1 MSLLILTFTIALVS
15 SWLLTRWIREY
26 AQLID
31 FVDRPD
37 GKRKIQSQPVSL
49 GGGLAIYLSAVI
61 SLAVVAATR
70 PYWDWLAIRE
80 MFAPGANHAFGLNVF
95 QIVLLFVS
103 GGILCLVGLY
113 DDRFHIRG
121 RTKLVWQIAA
131 CAILVYYPNQAGIV
145 INRLTIFGTPYELG
159 NVGPLLTMAWL
170 ILSINSFNLIDGV
183 DGLAGSLGIVFSAA
197 FGIMALWMGNLIDG
211 LVAFIMV
218 GSLIGFLRYNFN
230 PASIYMGDAGSML
243 IGLVLGTLAIRSSIK
258 EQALSVYAAPLAV
271 WAIPFLDSTM
281 AILRRKLTGRSIY
294 ATDRGHIHHRLLTS
308 GLTPRQAVGLL
319 AGLSAITALSAVLS
333 LIFDEE
339 WIGVV
344 GVVIVFGI
352 LLATRLFGNVELSL
366 LNSKLLGF
374 TRTVLGWNDPSIR
387 NQISHQLQGKLQW
400 EEKMWSALVE
410 SADRF
415 GLINIKLNLYLP
427 HLHEDFHATWSSPSN
442 TEHLQKWRMDLPL
455 VAGDMIV
462 GSLAVVGIQ
471 PSNSSASNRLTEF
484 LDFLE
489 PVEAQLAQ
497 ILALPAPIPNTTRV
511 PTNAAS
517 AVTTEIVP
525 SQLIQ
530 SS

>member
-1 MSLLILTFTIALVS
+1 MSLLILTFAIALVS
-15 SWLLTRWIREY
+15 SWLLTRLIREY
-26 AQLID
+26 AQRVD

-37 GKRKIQSQPVSL
+37 GKRKIQTQPVSL

-61 SLAVVAATR
+61 SLAFVATIR
-70 PYWDWLAIRE
+70 HTWDLNEIRE
-80 MFAPGANHAFGLNVF
+80 TFAPGTDPSFGLNVF
-95 QIVLLFVS
+95 QIMLLFAS

-121 RTKLVWQIAA
+121 RTKLLWQIMA

-145 INRLTIFGTPYELG
+145 INRLTIFGTPYDLG
-159 NVGPLLTMAWL
+159 NVGPLITMAWL

-197 FGIMALWMGNLIDG
+197 FGVMALWMGNLIDG
-211 LVAFIMV
+211 LVAFILV
-218 GSLIGFLRYNFN
+218 GSLLGFLRYNFN

-271 WAIPFLDSTM
+271 WAIPFLDSAM

-308 GLTPRQAVGLL
+308 GLSPRQAVGLL
-319 AGLSAITALSAVLS
+319 AGLSAITALGAVLS
-333 LIFDEE
+333 LIFDKE

-344 GVVIVFGI
+344 GVAIVFGI

-374 TRTVLGWNDPSIR
+374 TRTALGWNDPKIR
-387 NQISHQLQGKLQW
+387 NQASHQLQGKLQW
-400 EEKMWSALVE
+400 EEKMWSALIE

-427 HLHEDFHATWSSPSN
+427 HLHEDFHATWTSPGN
-442 TEHLQKWRMDLPL
+442 TEHIQKWRMDLPL

-471 PSNSSASNRLTEF
+471 PSNTSASNRLTEF

-489 PVEAQLAQ
+489 PVEAQLAE
-497 ILALPAPIPNTTRV
+497 ILALPAPIP
-511 PTNAAS
+511 S
-517 AVTTEIVP
+517 AVRVSTTAPTATVSEITP
-525 SQLIQ
+525 SQVMQ